1 MFEVAVFDAD
11 ASLGPSWG
19 ASPVSDCRNASNS
32 HPTHF
37 GDHQPG
43 GFGGE
48 PHKLAQRL
56 LVFPCLE
63 LDSAGAPGA
72 GRRSEDALP

>member
-1 MFEVAVFDAD
+1 MGFFDAD

-19 ASPVSDCRNASNS
+19 ASPVSDSRNASNS

-37 GDHQPG
+37 GNHQPG

-56 LVFPCLE
+56 LVKPDRLI
-63 LDSAGAPGA
+63 DG
-72 GRRSEDALP
+72 